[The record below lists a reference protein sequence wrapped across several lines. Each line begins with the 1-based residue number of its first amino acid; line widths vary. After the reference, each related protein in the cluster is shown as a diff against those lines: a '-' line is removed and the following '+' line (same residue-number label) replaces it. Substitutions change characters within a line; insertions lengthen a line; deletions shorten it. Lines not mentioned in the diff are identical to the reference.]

1 MVWGFPTALLGD
13 LTEKGRTMNSMPVPE
28 PSEGNSVFVT
38 NADDQLLRAYRQMS
52 VDEQLA
58 HVAQELSKLGHDAAP
73 RPQPA
78 RGRRGLRRSPAL
90 RGLTGLLVASC
101 IFAAALGQSSSYGET
116 AKLTIAQWAP
126 QLRSAPFLV
135 KPEPDARSSPPAI
148 QLVQAELQV
157 LPPTTS
163 TERRVTDRIT
173 PDLVQLF
180 QAMASDLVTIEQKIE
195 QLRARQNQMADDNA
209 KVVEQLKAS
218 QEQMARLIAIAS
230 EENFRPE
237 TSAHPLQPTT
247 AAAR

>member
-1 MVWGFPTALLGD
+1 MVWRFPTALLGN
-13 LTEKGRTMNSMPVPE
+13 LTGKGRTMNSMPVPE

-38 NADDQLLRAYRQMS
+38 NADDQLVRAYRQMS

-73 RPQPA
+73 HPQPA

-101 IFAAALGQSSSYGET
+101 IFAAAFGQSSSYGET
-116 AKLTIAQWAP
+116 AKLTMSQWAP
-126 QLRSAPFLV
+126 QLRSTPFMG
-135 KPEPDARSSPPAI
+135 KPEPNPQSSPSAI
-148 QLVQAELQV
+148 QLAQAELQV
-157 LPPTTS
+157 LQPTTS
-163 TERRVTDRIT
+163 TETAKRVTDRIT

-180 QAMASDLVTIEQKIE
+180 QVMARDLMTVEQKIE

-218 QEQMARLIAIAS
+218 QEQMARLIATAS
-230 EENFRPE
+230 EEN
-237 TSAHPLQPTT
+237 SAHPLQPTT